1 MMPAMNDVAFRR
13 DRSQA
18 AIGKLR
24 ERPAELKEEEKNAR
38 RQVAY
43 DKAKAVRDELAKE
56 LADLYPAFAKKLAEL
71 LPRIAANDREIERIN
86 YRAFHP
92 ERRVCSVPN
101 WLRGACPVGS

>member
-1 MMPAMNDVAFRR
+1 MDDVAFKR
-13 DRSQA
+13 DRLQA

-24 ERPAELKEEEKNAR
+24 ERLAELKDQEEHAR

-71 LPRIAANDREIERIN
+71 LPRIASAMLGNQVIDIN
-86 YRAFHP
+86 K
-92 ERRVCSVPN
+92 
-101 WLRGACPVGS
+101 